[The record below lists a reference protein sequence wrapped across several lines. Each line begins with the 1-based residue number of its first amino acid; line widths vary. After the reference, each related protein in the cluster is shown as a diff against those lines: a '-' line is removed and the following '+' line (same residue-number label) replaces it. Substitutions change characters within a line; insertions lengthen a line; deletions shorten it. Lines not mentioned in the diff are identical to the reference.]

1 MTATTTG
8 TARKVALVVLAAN
21 AGWIGGWALIA
32 PASFYRSFPGG
43 GRSWISIDGPYNE
56 HFVRDVGG
64 LNLALLVLTIAALY
78 LRQPTV
84 TRLAGLTWLPFA
96 VPHLIYHLAH
106 VGDLHSTP
114 DKIANTGG
122 LALTAVLAL
131 ALAIRPAPAA
141 TTTSGARKQ
150 RRWCRRRTT
159 SAADRSRRC
168 SPGAACGRRLL
179 LRRPPDLRDQVQA
192 ARSG

>member
-1 MTATTTG
+1 MAVGRISDMTATTTG

-32 PASFYRSFPGG
+32 PASFHRSFPGG

-64 LNLALLVLTIAALY
+64 LNLALLVLTVAALY

-84 TRLAGLTWLPFA
+84 TRLTGLTWLPFA
-96 VPHLIYHLAH
+96 VPHVIYHLAH
-106 VGDLHSTP
+106 VGDLTSTP
-114 DKIANTGG
+114 DKIANMGG
-122 LALTAVLAL
+122 LALTALLAL

-141 TTTSGARKQ
+141 TTTSGACEQ
-150 RRWCRRRTT
+150 
-159 SAADRSRRC
+159 
-168 SPGAACGRRLL
+168 GR
-179 LRRPPDLRDQVQA
+179 
-192 ARSG
+192 